1 MPKFKITGGKI
12 LNGEVT
18 ISGRKNAALKL
29 IAATLLAD
37 KPVTLHRIP
46 QIGDVLS
53 MFAIL
58 ELIGAKIVSLGSE
71 SYKIDT
77 RNITK
82 GEIPIEWG
90 PKLRASLVLV
100 GPLLVRFGAVT
111 FPHPGGC
118 VIGKRS
124 ILPHLQ
130 AFAQMGAV
138 IEYDG
143 GMYSIKVD
151 PNAKTLHGTDIYLKE
166 QSVTATENIIM
177 AATRASGD
185 TNIYSAAE
193 EPHIINLCN
202 LLRKMGFKISGDGT
216 THILIEG
223 NPNLKTKEV
232 EETAI
237 ADDIEIGTFAVA
249 ATLNGGEVVLKGVG
263 SRLQLFPILSK
274 LDDFAVNYHY
284 DEEVEELHFL
294 PGSKFQAS
302 NLQTR
307 PWPGF
312 PSDLQS
318 PFTVLATQAV
328 GTSLIHDWMYEGR
341 LYFVNSL
348 QSMGANIIICD
359 PHRAIVNG
367 PTRLAHNSFITS
379 DLRAGAAIV
388 LAALIAEGTSI
399 IEHVELID
407 RGYINLEKRLGAL
420 GADITRL
427 D

>member
-12 LNGEVT
+12 LNGEIT

-29 IAATLLAD
+29 IAATILAD

-58 ELIGAKIVSLGSE
+58 ELIGAKIISLGSE

-77 RNITK
+77 RDISK

-90 PKLRASLVLV
+90 PKLRSSLVLV
-100 GPLLVRFGAVT
+100 GPLLVRFGSVT

-151 PNAKTLHGTDIYLKE
+151 PSSKTLHGTDIFLKE

-177 AATRASGD
+177 AATRASGN

-193 EPHIINLCN
+193 EPHIINLCD

-232 EETAI
+232 EETTI

-249 ATLNGGEVVLKGVG
+249 ATSNGGEVVLKGVG
-263 SRLQLFPILSK
+263 TRLQLFPILSK

-284 DEEVEELHFL
+284 DEDLEELHFL

-328 GTSLIHDWMYEGR
+328 GISLIHDWMYEGR

-367 PTRLAHNSFITS
+367 PTRLIHNSFITS

-388 LAALIAEGTSI
+388 LATLIAEGTSI
-399 IEHVELID
+399 IEHIELID
-407 RGYINLEKRLGAL
+407 RGYINLEKRLSAL